1 MIFLIKFKKND
12 TKVVSYHN
20 NISCKCVYGQY
31 YISRWRTVS
40 IVYQGNTWSVVHYCL
55 FCVRPE
61 V

>member
-31 YISRWRTVS
+31 YISRLAHGQYCVS
-40 IVYQGNTWSVVHYCL
+40 
-55 FCVRPE
+55 R
-61 V
+61 